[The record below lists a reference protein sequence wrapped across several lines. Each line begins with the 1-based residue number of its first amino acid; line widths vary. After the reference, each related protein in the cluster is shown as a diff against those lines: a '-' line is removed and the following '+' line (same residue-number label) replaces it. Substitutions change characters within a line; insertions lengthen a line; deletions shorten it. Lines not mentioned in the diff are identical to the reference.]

1 LAVLV
6 LKEAGLVYLANP
18 KTGGRALRVALQPYA
33 VGAAFGNI
41 GRHIPA
47 QVYRNHWL
55 ELIREELGNEPET
68 FAVMREPRSQME
80 SWFRF
85 RQRDRMLGHSRST
98 HAASFADF
106 VQDRLSENPPEHARI
121 GRQDLFLGFGRR
133 GVPVT
138 HVFDYARLD
147 LLLDFLDARLGR
159 RLTLPMINVS
169 PPLPPGSLT
178 LPQELEARYRRVHR
192 AEFALYDRVA
202 QSGVLV
208 TKD

>member
-1 LAVLV
+1 VLV

-18 KTGGRALRVALQPYA
+18 KTGGRALRVALEPFA
-33 VGAAFGNI
+33 VGVALGNV

-47 QVYRNHWL
+47 QVYQQQWRP
-55 ELIREELGNEPET
+55 LIEEELGFPPET

-85 RQRDRMLGHSRST
+85 RQRDRMRGHSRST
-98 HAASFADF
+98 HSASFAEF
-106 VQDRLSENPPEHARI
+106 VQDRLSDSPPEHARI

-147 LLLDFLDARLGR
+147 LLLDFLAARLGQ
-159 RLTLPMINVS
+159 RLTLPVVNVS
-169 PPLPPGSLT
+169 PPLPPGSLD
-178 LPQELEARYRRVHR
+178 LPEELEARYRRVHR
-192 AEFALYDRVA
+192 PEFALYERVA
-202 QSGVLV
+202 RDGVLV
-208 TKD
+208 TRT